1 MSKISTDLIKKL
13 REKTGAPVMRVK
25 KVLEEVK
32 GDEKKASETLTKE
45 GFEKAAKRAGRET
58 AAGIVV
64 AYTHHNQKVVGV
76 VELMCE
82 TDFVARN
89 ELFQSTANDLAM
101 QAASMG
107 DKDFEKQD
115 FIKDSSRKI
124 SDLVKDLIAK
134 TGENIRIG
142 RIYHIELGKE

>member
-1 MSKISTDLIKKL
+1 MEKKQRKVKVRKNMSKISTDLIKKL

-32 GDEKKASETLTKE
+32 GDEKKASEILTKE

-58 AAGIVV
+58 IAGIVV

-76 VELMCE
+76 IELMCE

-89 ELFQSTANDLAM
+89 
-101 QAASMG
+101 
-107 DKDFEKQD
+107 
-115 FIKDSSRKI
+115 
-124 SDLVKDLIAK
+124 
-134 TGENIRIG
+134 
-142 RIYHIELGKE
+142 